1 MLSIFLSSSKSTD
14 NGFHSYVDYWISSL
28 QGTNFYL
35 TVYPWT
41 IEIVN
46 KATLR
51 KEKCT
56 LSVFNH

>member
-1 MLSIFLSSSKSTD
+1 MLSIFLSRSKFTD
-14 NGFHSYVDYWISSL
+14 NGFPSHVDYWIAPL

-41 IEIVN
+41 TKLVN

-56 LSVFNH
+56 